1 MKTDGSRTGKFRD
14 FGFNLPNGADVGE
27 INVPF
32 IAMKSMEAFLCS
44 CRRCRRLIVL
54 LASS

>member
-1 MKTDGSRTGKFRD
+1 MKTDGARTGKFRD
-14 FGFNLPNGADVGE
+14 FGFDLPNGVEVGE

-32 IAMKSMEAFLCS
+32 IAMKSMAALLCS
-44 CRRCRRLIVL
+44 CRRCSRLIVL